1 MIDNYIICFRLN
13 LKGVSLKKNKPMPQN
28 YSKNQNRPNSNKRKQ
43 KKNKVKGGSARTNQK
58 NGKTPDFLRN
68 EHVIFGGRYKGILE
82 VSPQNYGYIRA
93 FDFEFSTQPTDPF
106 LFPDEVHHNSLR
118 SGLIIEGETEV
129 DQRGSKH
136 VATIETINGK
146 PAKDWNRISKFEF
159 QKPIMPIQH
168 IVLGQKAD
176 DYELRV
182 IDLIS
187 PVGRGQRGLIVAP
200 PRTGKTVLLKKIAE
214 SIELNYPDIEL
225 AILLVDE
232 RPEEVT
238 DFMRTTS
245 AKVFASS
252 NDKQTESH
260 VRVSEMA
267 LGYVK
272 RRAEQ
277 GADTVLLIDSLT
289 RMGRAYNAMQSNSG
303 RTLSGGLDIR
313 ALEIPKKI
321 FGSARKIENGGSL
334 TIIATCLVETNSK
347 MDDFIFEEFK
357 GTGNMELVLDR
368 DLANDRVFPA
378 INIPASGTRNEEKF
392 IKDSLEERNLVRRY
406 LLKKNSKES
415 MVSLLQVLKRTKSNI
430 ELLNQIAANS

>member
-1 MIDNYIICFRLN
+1 
-13 LKGVSLKKNKPMPQN
+13 MPHQ
-28 YSKNQNRPNSNKRKQ
+28 YSKNQRKPKNQKKQ
-43 KKNKVKGGSARTNQK
+43 KKNKPKGNSVKNNSKKSNQ
-58 NGKTPDFLRN
+58 PEFLKN

-82 VSPQNYGYIRA
+82 VSPQNYGYIRT
-93 FDFEFSTQPTDPF
+93 FDYEFTALPSDPF
-106 LFPDEVHHNSLR
+106 LFPEEVHHNTLR
-118 SGLIIEGETEV
+118 SGLILEGEIEV
-129 DQRGSKH
+129 DQRGSRH
-136 VATIETINGK
+136 VATIESVNGK
-146 PAKDWNRISKFEF
+146 PVKEWTRIQKFEY
-159 QKPIMPIQH
+159 QKPIMPIEH
-168 IVLGQKAD
+168 IVLGQSPE
-176 DYELRV
+176 DYDLRV
-182 IDLIS
+182 IDLIA
-187 PVGRGQRGLIVAP
+187 PVGRGQRALIVAP
-200 PRTGKTVLLKKIAE
+200 PRTGKTVILKKIAE
-214 SIELNYPDIEL
+214 SIERNYKDIDL

-238 DFMRTTS
+238 DFIRTTK
-245 AKVFASS
+245 AQVFASS
-252 NDKQTESH
+252 NDKQTDSH

-289 RMGRAYNAMQSNSG
+289 RMGRAYNAMQTNSG
-303 RTLSGGLDIR
+303 RTLTGGLDIR

-368 DLANDRVFPA
+368 ELANDRVFPA
-378 INIPASGTRNEEKF
+378 INIAASGTRNEDKF

-406 LLKKNSKES
+406 LLKKNTKES
-415 MVSLLQVLKRTKSNI
+415 MVSLLQVLRRTKSNI